1 MGVKNAQGDND
12 KNVERVQYYLRGK
25 SLTYV
30 LDQTHIDGIEEI
42 LQDYLPE
49 TGIHSVLLIDMAGNI
64 IAEHESE
71 DTNHDIPALA
81 ALSAANF
88 GAVNAMAQIVGEQ
101 EFSILFNKG
110 EKENIHYSRVMEDF
124 LLVCVFDNE
133 VSLGLLRLK
142 VAKAIGK
149 IVEILDS

>member
-1 MGVKNAQGDND
+1 M
-12 KNVERVQYYLRGK
+12 
-25 SLTYV
+25 TYV
-30 LDQTHIDGIEEI
+30 LDQEHIEGIEEI

-49 TGIHSVLLIDMAGNI
+49 AGIHSILLIDMAGNI
-64 IAEHESE
+64 IAEHES
-71 DTNHDIPALA
+71 DGTSHDIPALA

-149 IVEILDS
+149 IVEILEP

>member
-1 MGVKNAQGDND
+1 
-12 KNVERVQYYLRGK
+12 
-25 SLTYV
+25 LTYI
-30 LDQTHIDGIEEI
+30 LDQAHIEGVEEI
-42 LQDYLPE
+42 LQEYLPE
-49 TGIHSVLLIDMAGNI
+49 AGIHSVLLIDMAGNI

-71 DTNHDIPALA
+71 DTSHDIPALA

-110 EKENIHYSRVMEDF
+110 EKENIHYSMVLEEF

-149 IVEILDS
+149 IVEILES

>member
-1 MGVKNAQGDND
+1 MRAIVYKLLKEKAKKESLLGYDLND
-12 KNVERVQYYLRGK
+12 PDTAEVVWQSCSDESENEDYPNVSV
-25 SLTYV
+25 
-30 LDQTHIDGIEEI
+30 GI
-42 LQDYLPE
+42 L
-49 TGIHSVLLIDMAGNI
+49 SI

-110 EKENIHYSRVMEDF
+110 EKENIHYSRVLEEF

-149 IVEILDS
+149 IVEILES

>member
-1 MGVKNAQGDND
+1 M
-12 KNVERVQYYLRGK
+12 
-25 SLTYV
+25 TYV
-30 LDQTHIDGIEEI
+30 LDQAHIEGIEEI

-49 TGIHSVLLIDMAGNI
+49 AGIHSVLLIDMAGNI
-64 IAEHESE
+64 IAEHESDE
-71 DTNHDIPALA
+71 TNHDIPALA

-110 EKENIHYSRVMEDF
+110 EKENIHYSRVMQEF

-149 IVEILDS
+149 IVEILEN

>member
-1 MGVKNAQGDND
+1 M
-12 KNVERVQYYLRGK
+12 
-25 SLTYV
+25 TYV
-30 LDQTHIDGIEEI
+30 LDQAHIEGIEEI

-49 TGIHSVLLIDMAGNI
+49 AGIHSVLLIDMAGNI
-64 IAEHESE
+64 IAEHESAE
-71 DTNHDIPALA
+71 TSHDIPALA

-110 EKENIHYSRVMEDF
+110 EKENIHYSRVMQEF
-124 LLVCVFDNE
+124 LLVCVFGNE

-149 IVEILDS
+149 IVEILEN